1 MYSMKFFLVVSRT
14 YIAEGEK
21 TESLCGKCQNES
33 REASPLSMFPFFVR
47 VSFQGLE
54 FACSQYIVF
63 FLKLSTLLLSS
74 REYTT
79 E

>member
-33 REASPLSMFPFFVR
+33 REASPLSMFPFFF
-47 VSFQGLE
+47 SE
-54 FACSQYIVF
+54 FRFKV
-63 FLKLSTLLLSS
+63 LSWLAVNI
-74 REYTT
+74 
-79 E
+79 